1 MRGKVGLVIGLA
13 AGYVLGTRAGRE
25 RYEQIKAQVDKVWN
39 LEPVQEQVTKAKDF
53 AKSTAMALPSTL
65 WDSAVKVTKAA
76 GSKGTPGQKLD
87 SAIRTGKQQVDDVS
101 AAAET
106 LGRRGEGCRGRR
118 VRRHRESRRRAPQR
132 SLTVTTPRG
141 FRDRNDD
148 SLLTLVGEIPEL
160 IRNLVIAEVDAGKAW
175 VRRTSK
181 DAGYGAGWI
190 VGRAVLPVLVGRRP
204 AGASRSS
211 GCRRGGPPGVGLA
224 GGSGRRCC

>member
-87 SAIRTGKQQVDDVS
+87 SAILTGKQQVDDVS
-101 AAAET
+101 AAAE
-106 LGRRGEGCRGRR
+106 
-118 VRRHRESRRRAPQR
+118 R
-132 SLTVTTPRG
+132 S
-141 FRDRNDD
+141 
-148 SLLTLVGEIPEL
+148 
-160 IRNLVIAEVDAGKAW
+160 AGA
-175 VRRTSK
+175 VK
-181 DAGYGAGWI
+181 DAADDAFDDIAKAAGEPRNGA
-190 VGRAVLPVLVGRRP
+190 
-204 AGASRSS
+204 
-211 GCRRGGPPGVGLA
+211 
-224 GGSGRRCC
+224 